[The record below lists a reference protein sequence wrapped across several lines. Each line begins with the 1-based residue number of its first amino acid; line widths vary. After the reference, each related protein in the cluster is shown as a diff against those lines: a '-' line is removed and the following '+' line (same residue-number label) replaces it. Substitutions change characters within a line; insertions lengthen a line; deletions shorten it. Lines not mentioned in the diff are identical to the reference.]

1 MPRYFWDTA
10 EILLRYCWVK
20 WRTGLHYFNLKTLVC
35 GLDGWTRSGLFIM
48 PLILIEPIFNNFLEN
63 GLSRKS
69 LKFWRDFYVVH
80 QIYEKCTRHI
90 KSRRI
95 FYNNFVWCLQCR
107 WNETTSIKLLLSG
120 LDQLLVTMGCP
131 KHKTKQKKLPHQHRV
146 KILKSIWRQ
155 LSLK

>member
-1 MPRYFWDTA
+1 MFQCSWIFNKNVLSERN
-10 EILLRYCWVK
+10 
-20 WRTGLHYFNLKTLVC
+20 RTSSVRTLKKCSVGTERSLVP
-35 GLDGWTRSGLFIM
+35 W
-48 PLILIEPIFNNFLEN
+48 PIFNNFLEN

-69 LKFWRDFYVVH
+69 LKFWQDFYVVH
-80 QIYEKCTRHI
+80 QIYKKCIRHI

-95 FYNNFVWCLQCR
+95 FYNKFVWCLQCR
-107 WNETTSIKLLLSG
+107 WNETTSIKLLFSG